1 MPNYFRLSLVAAL
14 ILAVSL
20 AACVS
25 TRTQEST
32 GEYVDDAGITTR
44 VKTALIEDPQ
54 IKARQVDVE
63 TFRGVVQLNGFVD
76 SASSRERATTVT
88 RSVSGVQEVH
98 NNLVVQTSDRTVGEV
113 VDDATITAKVKTAL
127 IGNADT
133 SAFQINVSTREGV
146 VQLSGFVSDADEKYT
161 AGNLASN
168 VAGVRHV
175 DNELEI
181 KKLN

>member
-1 MPNYFRLSLVAAL
+1 MPNYVRLSLVPAL
-14 ILAVSL
+14 IMAVSL

-25 TRTQEST
+25 TGTQRST

-44 VKTALIEDPQ
+44 VKAALIEDPQ
-54 IKARQVDVE
+54 VKARQVDVE
-63 TFRGVVQLNGFVD
+63 TSRGVVQLNGFVD

-88 RSVSGVQEVH
+88 RSVSGVQQVH
-98 NNLVVQTSDRTVGEV
+98 NNLIVQTADRTVGEV

-127 IGNADT
+127 IGNSDT
-133 SAFQINVSTREGV
+133 SAFKIDVSTREGV

-161 AGNLASN
+161 AGSQASN

-181 KKLN
+181 KQLN